1 MTTTPLL
8 LLALLALAV
17 EPASAYS
24 SRSGCT
30 ATAKYP
36 DGSEVERECIVEG
49 DKKGGGAKSGGGSS
63 GKGGINAEFN
73 WLKDTRWNW
82 NNWREVIFRKDGS
95 FLAPAENCE
104 QSGNPSCKWTADEDR
119 VYVQFGGA
127 GMHTLMPSD
136 DQQMLTG
143 SRDRDGDNVQATR
156 VG

>member
-1 MTTTPLL
+1 M
-8 LLALLALAV
+8 
-17 EPASAYS
+17 
-24 SRSGCT
+24 
-30 ATAKYP
+30 
-36 DGSEVERECIVEG
+36 
-49 DKKGGGAKSGGGSS
+49 
-63 GKGGINAEFN
+63 
-73 WLKDTRWNW
+73 
-82 NNWREVIFRKDGS
+82 IFRKDGS